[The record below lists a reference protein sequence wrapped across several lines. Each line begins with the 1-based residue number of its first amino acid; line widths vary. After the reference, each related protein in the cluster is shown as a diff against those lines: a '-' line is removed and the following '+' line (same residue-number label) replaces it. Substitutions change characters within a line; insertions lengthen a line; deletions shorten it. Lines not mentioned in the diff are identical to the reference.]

1 MKLNKIN
8 YDNEKE
14 KIKLRDDTFEKYTE
28 EREDEDEEIEIED
41 NHHKKM
47 IKSKGEQKQKQ
58 KLKLSKKKMYYIKV
72 FVLTLV
78 FIAIITIIILVFSGK
93 NNKYDLLIFMKNNE
107 TSQNNTNT
115 NDVDKE
121 KNEKAK
127 NELNNLYNTN
137 GEINVVKFYEENLEK
152 NSTYSPIDTSK
163 FTNIH
168 INIGFIESEV
178 DIIIKHISSALYH
191 AEQNSFLHIHIMDA
205 DTFNIESLIKLR
217 KMIYKINNRTEIIV
231 YNASQAMKDFKIKEN
246 SDSKF
251 SKDYAK
257 LYAFKILNNIQKIIF
272 LDSDDITVERDLT
285 ELYNLPMDD
294 IYGRGISEVPSIR
307 NPSDWL
313 DTYIYD
319 KSHYINGGVVLVNL
333 ELCQRDNFY
342 KKAYELNNNEFY
354 TKTEE
359 PAQDIINVLM
369 RKKIEFF
376 HPKYNKI
383 NFYEK
388 PEDKNDETKWYPW
401 ITETLKNGEKNNH
414 MYSKEDLIE
423 ADNNPVIIHYAWDKQ
438 LNKEIQKYENDKNFY
453 AKLVEIE

>member
-1 MKLNKIN
+1 M
-8 YDNEKE
+8 
-14 KIKLRDDTFEKYTE
+14 
-28 EREDEDEEIEIED
+28 
-41 NHHKKM
+41 
-47 IKSKGEQKQKQ
+47 
-58 KLKLSKKKMYYIKV
+58 
-72 FVLTLV
+72 
-78 FIAIITIIILVFSGK
+78 
-93 NNKYDLLIFMKNNE
+93 
-107 TSQNNTNT
+107 
-115 NDVDKE
+115 
-121 KNEKAK
+121 
-127 NELNNLYNTN
+127 
-137 GEINVVKFYEENLEK
+137 
-152 NSTYSPIDTSK
+152 
-163 FTNIH
+163 
-168 INIGFIESEV
+168 
-178 DIIIKHISSALYH
+178 
-191 AEQNSFLHIHIMDA
+191 
-205 DTFNIESLIKLR
+205 
-217 KMIYKINNRTEIIV
+217 
-231 YNASQAMKDFKIKEN
+231 
-246 SDSKF
+246 
-251 SKDYAK
+251 
-257 LYAFKILNNIQKIIF
+257 
-272 LDSDDITVERDLT
+272 ERDLT

-453 AKLVEIE
+453 AKLVEIEYFT